1 MKLSQKYQKEIVPI
15 LAREYGFKNLLAA
28 PKVTKVVVNV
38 GLGSKKDRQVLGEV
52 RKELSAILGQ
62 KPKVCRARQSISGFT
77 LREGDDI
84 GLASTLRGRKMYDFL
99 QKLFVIVLPQVKDFR
114 GLPLRSFD
122 GRGNYTLGL
131 SEQLVFP
138 EIDLSKTKGSWSLEV
153 TIVTNTGDDKQ
164 AKRLLELLG
173 APFERQEH
181 GKKS

>member
-1 MKLSQKYQKEIVPI
+1 MNLLEKYQKEVVPA
-15 LAREYGFKNLLAA
+15 LVKEYGLKNPLAA

-38 GLGSKKDRQVLGEV
+38 GLGGKKDRQVLEEV

-77 LREGDDI
+77 LREGDEI

-99 QKLFVIVLPQVKDFR
+99 QKLFVVVLPQVKDFR
-114 GLPLRSFD
+114 GLPVKSFD

-138 EIDLSKTKGSWSLEV
+138 EIDLSKTKASWGLEV
-153 TIVTNTGDDKQ
+153 TVVTSTRDDKQ